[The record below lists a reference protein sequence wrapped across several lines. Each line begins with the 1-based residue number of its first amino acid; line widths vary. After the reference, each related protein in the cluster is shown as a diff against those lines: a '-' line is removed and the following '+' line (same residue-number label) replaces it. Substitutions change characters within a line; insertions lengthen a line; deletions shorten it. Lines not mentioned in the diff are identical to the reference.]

1 MADHA
6 AFLAWQE
13 IRVRSSRAAH
23 SRRRVGK
30 GMTRLLCTGNQ
41 GSGCPILR
49 PFGVE
54 WATMSPPQPFV
65 H

>member
-49 PFGVE
+49 PLL
-54 WATMSPPQPFV
+54 A
-65 H
+65 